1 MLCQFEK
8 VIFPRDATGSVNGFM
23 IAVYRPCGVLRDAVG
38 NAVQSFKAVG
48 YCLPTSQKVRYRMEG
63 RWTKSAKH
71 GLQFEVG
78 RYEEVITP
86 TKEGIVT
93 YLSSGQIKGIGK
105 RTAEKIFDTFGMD
118 TLEILD
124 KEPQKLLS
132 VRGISEKKLK
142 KIIDSYLANR
152 GARDVIAFLAPYG
165 VTPNRAVKFYR
176 EYGEET
182 IDIVRNHPYR
192 LCELAGIAFRT
203 ADKLAMSMGVDP
215 RSPERMDEALMY
227 TLVDAEGK
235 GHLCM
240 EKHTFLRSCLKL
252 LDTQGLNEKM
262 LADRAVRLIQNGR
275 LATYDDSAFRS
286 VTAGVESNLAWE
298 IVRKLEGNV
307 PPYEDLDNA
316 IAAEERKLRFR
327 LAPEQRAAIKMALTS
342 KFCVITG
349 GPGTGKTSVQKALL
363 ELYRDQ
369 FPDGKIVCCAPTGK
383 AARRM
388 EQSTGIPASTVHHAL
403 GLLGNDDGQYGEAQM
418 LDADLILVDEVSM
431 LDIYLAEKLLKA
443 TPGHARLILVGDSDQ
458 LPSVGPGAVL
468 KEIIASGLVPVVK
481 LDQVFRQKEGS
492 RIAANAKLIRH
503 GNLSLEYGPD
513 FEFHDSTDLA
523 VSADMI
529 ESIYLQE
536 TAKYGVDNVV
546 LLSPYRQKTETG
558 VNALNQRIQAKINA
572 PSPEKNEA
580 VYGHRTFRVGDKVMQ
595 TKNCEEVNNGDVGY
609 ITAISGSASDAVVRI
624 DFGDERIVEYE
635 NCELEMLDLAYACTV
650 HKSQGDE
657 FKSVI
662 INLQCAHSVML
673 VRPLI
678 YTAITRAKERVILV
692 GERRALCMAIRR
704 TDTEQR
710 GTKLAMRIQEFV
722 KVRREN

>member
-8 VIFPRDATGSVNGFM
+8 MIFPRDATGSVNGFM
-23 IAVYRPCGVLRDAVG
+23 IAVYRPCGVLKDAAG

-78 RYEEVITP
+78 RYVEVITP

-105 RTAEKIFDTFGMD
+105 RTAEKIFDTFGME

-124 KEPQKLLS
+124 KEPRKLLS

-152 GARDVIAFLAPYG
+152 GARDVIAFLAPHG
-165 VTPNRAVKFYR
+165 VTPNRAVKLYR

-182 IDIVRNHPYR
+182 MDIVRNHPYR

-227 TLVDAEGK
+227 TLVDAESK

-240 EKHTFLRSCLKL
+240 EKHSFLRSCLKL

-275 LATYDDSAFRS
+275 LATYGDSAFRS

-327 LAPEQRAAIKMALTS
+327 LATEQRAAIKMGLTS

-363 ELYRDQ
+363 ELYRDR
-369 FPDGKIVCCAPTGK
+369 FPAGKIVCCAPTGK

-388 EQSTGIPASTVHHAL
+388 EQSTGLPASTVHHAL
-403 GLLGNDDGQYGEAQM
+403 GLIGNDDSQYGEVQM

-558 VNALNQRIQAKINA
+558 VNALNQRIQARIN
-572 PSPEKNEA
+572 PPVPDKNEA

-624 DFGDERIVEYE
+624 DFGDGRIVEYE
-635 NCELEMLDLAYACTV
+635 NSELEMLDLAYACTV

-692 GERRALCMAIRR
+692 GERRALCMAICR

-710 GTKLAMRIQEFV
+710 GTKLAMRIQEFM
-722 KVRREN
+722 KTRREN